1 MANSVLAVITPART
15 RDLTTLATVKDEFGI
30 KDTKSDVRLR
40 RWIRDASGAIE
51 TYTRRIWATETVV
64 ETFYHRHGSAGS
76 YRLWTYPTRHG
87 ISLGALPHSLCL
99 ARYPVSGVASITED
113 DTALV
118 TTDYRLDGTQGIL
131 YRLSADGSPV
141 EWFGSETI
149 VTYTAGYDLLDGLP
163 PEVEQACLTLLKH
176 RWSSRD
182 RDPLLRQ
189 INVPGV
195 QEETY
200 WVGGIGDNGAMPP
213 EVAGLLAQHI
223 DMRS

>member
-1 MANSVLAVITPART
+1 MASSILTVTTPART

-30 KDTKSDVRLR
+30 KDTKSDARLR

-51 TYTRRIWATETVV
+51 TYTRRVWAMETVT
-64 ETFYHRHGSAGS
+64 ETFYHRQGSNSFYRAWVYPNRHGSS
-76 YRLWTYPTRHG
+76 
-87 ISLGALPHSLCL
+87 IELPHALCL
-99 ARYPVSGVASITED
+99 ARYPVTNVVSITED
-113 DTALV
+113 GTALA
-118 TTDYRLDGTQGIL
+118 TTDYLWDEPQGIVYRLTTDGTPISW
-131 YRLSADGSPV
+131 YGSTTV
-141 EWFGSETI
+141 I
-149 VTYTAGYDLLDGLP
+149 TYTAGYDLLDGLP

-176 RWSSRD
+176 RRSSRG

-189 INVPGV
+189 ISVPGV

-200 WVGGIGDNGAMPP
+200 WVGGIGDNAAVPP